1 MKVGLRAEQ
10 MVVRKV
16 SKKAVRK
23 DKHSAELMASTMGV
37 SMVVRR
43 EAMKVVLLD
52 TKTVA
57 TKV

>member
-1 MKVGLRAEQ
+1 

-23 DKHSAELMASTMGV
+23 DKHSAELMASTMAV
-37 SMVVRR
+37 LMVVRK
-43 EAMKVVLLD
+43 EAMKAALLD